1 MMEEISLED
10 LAMGKLPKKN
20 NKGEKPEPLSTS
32 TKNEVGKFA
41 KLIDNIDGKSVKSL
55 RKLNKTELKAVC
67 KAAGKAQDALYRYK
81 EMLREAMP
89 KEPKKVMTVG
99 IKG

>member
-1 MMEEISLED
+1 MMDELSLED
-10 LAMGKLPKKN
+10 LAMGKLLKKN
-20 NKGEKPEPLSTS
+20 KKGEKPEPMGTS
-32 TKNEVGKFA
+32 TKTEVGKFA
-41 KLIDNIDGKSVKSL
+41 KLIDGIDGKSVKSL
-55 RKLNKTELKAVC
+55 RKLNKTELKVLC

-89 KEPKKVMTVG
+89 KEQMEVISIG